1 VSSSVSSK
9 RSASSRAGR
18 SEQTGHA
25 SSPWTALKELTAPAR
40 SFGKRLYRRGQTA
53 DLWDVPVMLLVT
65 TLGLA
70 IFGCIMEIGR
80 AHV

>member
-1 VSSSVSSK
+1 MSSSVSSK

-53 DLWDVPVMLLVT
+53 DL
-65 TLGLA
+65 
-70 IFGCIMEIGR
+70 
-80 AHV
+80 